1 MMTGAWTSGTLSH
14 LHSNNSQCQCCVVLN
29 RFPDNFDVFRGRL
42 TEPNSECKSENFAP
56 IDIPVSVS
64 VSLNVEHFSQGVPD
78 PSNLFGRS
86 SRAVRRASNLTIPEE
101 TRLLQILP
109 LASTMQALGGVSVC
123 QCRVILQSDIASTAT
138 HTHSAD
144 ISRLTRPGC
153 INTHMRRSAL
163 S

>member
-78 PSNLFGRS
+78 PCHLFGIVLKS
-86 SRAVRRASNLTIPEE
+86 GQEGSNLTILEE
-101 TRLLQILP
+101 TRLCRSCP

-123 QCRVILQSDIASTAT
+123 VSAGLSEKVTSHRQP
-138 HTHSAD
+138 HTLTRLISAD
-144 ISRLTRPGC
+144 SPAQVVSTLI
-153 INTHMRRSAL
+153 
-163 S
+163 